1 MTEVAADTLKRTPLY
16 ERHVALGARMTTFAG
31 WQLPLHYSGIIDE
44 HLAVRTRAGLFDVSH
59 MGEIEVAGGDV
70 VAALQYLTCTDVA
83 RLQVGQAQYSALTTP
98 EGTIV
103 DDLIVYRLAD
113 RHFLLVVNAANTDK
127 DVTWIASRVRA
138 FGDVVAVD
146 VSARYA
152 LLALQGPA
160 APQVLRRLTDIDL
173 ANLRWFRFAPGEV
186 AGVRALVARTGYT
199 GEDGFELFVPPQS
212 AARVWD
218 AVIEAGRAVELRPA
232 GLGARDT
239 LRLEAGLRLYGF
251 DIDETTTV
259 VEAGLEAI
267 VAWQKGEFLGRSA
280 LEADRAGGL
289 RRRLI
294 GFEMIDRAIARH
306 GYLVYVGASRV
317 GLVTSGTYGPF
328 LGKAIGLA
336 YLPPDHTAI
345 GMEIQVDVRG
355 RRARARVVPLPFY
368 RREKR

>member
-199 GEDGFELFVPPQS
+199 GEDGFELFLPP
-212 AARVWD
+212 AAAGRVWD
-218 AVIEAGRAVELRPA
+218 AIVEEGRSVDLRPA

-239 LRLEAGLRLYGF
+239 LRLEAGLRLYGQ
-251 DIDETTTV
+251 DIDETTTIL
-259 VEAGLEAI
+259 EAGLDQLI
-267 VAWQKGEFLGRSA
+267 AWQKGDFLGRSA
-280 LEADRAGGL
+280 LEAQRERGL
-289 RRRLI
+289 RRRLV
-294 GFEMIDRAIARH
+294 GFEMIDKVIARR
-306 GYLVYVGASRV
+306 GYPVYVQADCVGA
-317 GLVTSGTYGPF
+317 VTSGGYAPF
-328 LGKAIGLA
+328 LEKAIGLA
-336 YLPPDHTAI
+336 YLPLEHAAVGTEFDV
-345 GMEIQVDVRG
+345 EVRG
-355 RRARARVVPLPFY
+355 RRCRARVVALPFY
-368 RREKR
+368 RRGAR